1 MVLLYMR
8 VMELDILISTLDEQ
22 DDADLLALA
31 TERMKNYDTAK
42 LITQAQ
48 IDAEFG
54 SSLITTNS
62 STEEAAW
69 QKRNKR
75 NM

>member
-8 VMELDILISTLDEQ
+8 VMELDILISPLDEQ

-31 TERMKNYDTAK
+31 TERMKNYDAAK
-42 LITQAQ
+42 LIPQAQ
-48 IDAEFG
+48 VDAEFG
-54 SSLITTNS
+54 LPLITTS
-62 STEEAAW
+62 PSTEETSW
-69 QKRNKR
+69 QKRNNR